1 MNKYILYLP
10 IALLVIGVFALPVGY
25 YTLVKLVVTAVA
37 IFIAWKTYKQNK
49 KSVWVWL
56 FCLVSL
62 LFNPLIPID
71 LNKITWAL
79 INLATAGLFLFYSKK
94 IQ

>member
-25 YTLVKLVVTAVA
+25 YALVKLVVTAVA
-37 IFIAWKTYKQNK
+37 ILIAWKTYKQNK

-71 LNKITWAL
+71 LNKTTWAL